1 MKLFTLSIFNI
12 VLFGALSMITGF
24 AIAVWSFQVYI
35 IEQPEDIWKKMGN
48 FLGHVFAI
56 ELTVLAIVIIAEI
69 IYGLIRII

>member
-1 MKLFTLSIFNI
+1 MFTLSIFSI
-12 VLFGALSMITGF
+12 VLFGALSMIAGF

-48 FLGHVFAI
+48 FLGHVLAI
-56 ELTVLAIVIIAEI
+56 ELTVLVIVIIAEI